1 MKSINLLSL
10 AQAYDSLEASEYSSF
25 IDYYGIGINSN
36 EVDDLK
42 VLIDE
47 MLALLSFVSIFNDFY
62 VGYKIQH
69 ISKEFDL
76 LRFGTNYIINLE
88 IKSESNVEKIKSQL
102 IRNQYY
108 LSHINK
114 VIHNFCFVA
123 KTKTLYQLDS
133 FGGLNVVPINYL
145 VQLLIG
151 HNLVKLDS
159 PDSLFNPSDYLVSPF
174 NSTSKFVGGQY
185 FLTGNQENIKNSILA
200 DMNTGVSAFISLTG
214 GPGTGKTLLT
224 YDIIKSVRST
234 LRTVIVHCGQLN
246 HGHLELKQLGWN
258 IISIR
263 DFNNY
268 DFSTTDLIVV
278 DEAQR
283 IYANQLD
290 KLITDAASTNTH
302 CIFSYDK
309 QQTLHS
315 SESRMD
321 VEGKLN
327 AIVNL
332 KKYKLSEKIRTNKEI
347 ANFIKIL
354 FNRKRNNI
362 SVSNSKNIDF
372 EYFTD
377 SSNVKNYLDLVA
389 GEGWEVLR
397 LTPSRFNT
405 EHHESYSQVYSQNSH
420 RVIGQEFDNVAVVID
435 EYFSYDSNGKLIYN
449 STTYYDSVKMLFQN
463 ITRTRKKLKLII
475 IGNQQVLNRCLS
487 VLN

>member
-10 AQAYDSLEASEYSSF
+10 AQAYDSLGASEYSSF

-47 MLALLSFVSIFNDFY
+47 MFVLLSFVNIFNDFY

-76 LRFGTNYIINLE
+76 LRFGTNYIINVE
-88 IKSESNVEKIKSQL
+88 IKSESSEEKIKKQL

-108 LSHINK
+108 LGHINK
-114 VIHNFCFVA
+114 IIHNFCFVA
-123 KTKTLYQLDS
+123 KTKTLYQLNG
-133 FGGLNVVPINYL
+133 FGGVDVVPINSL
-145 VQLLIG
+145 VQLLTG

-185 FLTGNQENIKNSILA
+185 FLTGNQESIRNAILA
-200 DMNTGVSAFISLTG
+200 DMSTGVSASISLTG

-224 YDIIKSVRST
+224 YDIVKSVRNT

-246 HGHLELKQLGWN
+246 NGHLKLKQLGWN

-268 DFSTTDLIVV
+268 DFSTIDLVVV
-278 DEAQR
+278 DETQR
-283 IYANQLD
+283 IYVNQLD

-302 CIFSYDK
+302 CVFSYDK

-327 AIVNL
+327 AIVSL

-354 FNRKRNNI
+354 FNRTRNNI
-362 SVSNSKNIDF
+362 SVSNSQNIDF

-377 SSNVKNYLDLVA
+377 SSNVKSYLDLVA

-449 STTYYDSVKMLFQN
+449 SRTYYDSVKMLFQN

-487 VLN
+487 VLK

>member
-10 AQAYDSLEASEYSSF
+10 AQAHDSLGASEYNSF
-25 IDYYGIGINSN
+25 IDYYGIGLKSH
-36 EVDDLK
+36 EVGGLK
-42 VLIDE
+42 LLIDE
-47 MLALLSFVSIFNDFY
+47 MFALFSFVNIFNDFY

-76 LRFGTNYIINLE
+76 LRFGTNYIVNVE
-88 IKSESNVEKIKSQL
+88 IKSESSEDKIKKQL
-102 IRNQYY
+102 VRNQYY

-114 VIHNFCFVA
+114 VIHNVCFVA
-123 KTKTLYQLDS
+123 KTKELYRMNGM
-133 FGGLNVVPINYL
+133 GGLDVLPISSL

-151 HNLVKLDS
+151 QNLFKLEN

-174 NSTSKFVGGQY
+174 NSTSKFVGDQY
-185 FLTGNQENIKNSILA
+185 FLTGNQESIKNSILA
-200 DMNTGVSAFISLTG
+200 DMSTGASAFISLTG

-224 YDIIKSVRST
+224 YDIVKSVRNS

-246 HGHLELKQLGWN
+246 DGHLRLKQLGWN

-263 DFNNY
+263 DFKNY
-268 DFSTTDLIVV
+268 DFSTVDLVVV
-278 DEAQR
+278 DETQR
-283 IYANQLD
+283 IYVNQLD
-290 KLITDAASTNTH
+290 KLITEAASTNTH
-302 CIFSYDK
+302 CVFSYDK

-321 VEGKLN
+321 VEGKIN
-327 AIVNL
+327 AIGSS

-354 FNRKRNNI
+354 FNSKRNNI
-362 SVSNSKNIDF
+362 SVSNSENVDF

-377 SSNVKNYLDLVA
+377 SSNVKNYLELVA
-389 GEGWEVLR
+389 SEGWEVLR

-405 EHHESYSQVYSQNSH
+405 EHHESYSHVYSQNSH

-435 EYFSYDSNGKLIYN
+435 EHFSYDPNGLLIYN
-449 STTYYDSVKMLFQN
+449 SRTYYDSVKMLFQN
-463 ITRTRKKLKLII
+463 ITRTRKRLKLII
-475 IGNQQVLNRCLS
+475 IGNHQVLNRCLS
-487 VLN
+487 VLK